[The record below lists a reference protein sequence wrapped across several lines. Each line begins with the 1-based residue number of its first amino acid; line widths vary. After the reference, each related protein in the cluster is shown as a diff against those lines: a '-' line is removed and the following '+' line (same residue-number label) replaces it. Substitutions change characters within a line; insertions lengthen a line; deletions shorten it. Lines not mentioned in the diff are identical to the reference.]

1 MALAVPSAS
10 SQLEELLQRARQY
23 LPPARLES
31 IEHAYAFAERA
42 HEGQLR
48 KSGEPYITHPLAVAS
63 LIAELQLDAAAV
75 SAALLHD
82 VQEDCG
88 VANSKLSEEFGA
100 EVGRLVEG
108 LTKVSQ
114 INYEVPAER
123 AGAGN
128 PQAEN
133 LRKMFLA
140 MAQDVRVVIIKLAD
154 RVHNMRTLDAM
165 PEPDRIRIAR
175 ETMDVFAPLASRLG
189 IWQFKWELE
198 DLAFRHLEPARF
210 HEVASLVA
218 AKRAYREKYITQ
230 VEAVVREELRKVG
243 VKAEVYG
250 RAKHIYSIASKM
262 DRYTAQGRSFNE
274 IYDLMALRVLCETVG
289 DCYHALGVI
298 HGLWRPIPAS
308 FDDYIANPKENGYQ
322 SLHTAVMALNAQPL
336 EVQIRSRDMHDTS
349 EYGVAA
355 HWRYKEG
362 SARDQRMQERMAWL
376 RRLVEW
382 HQDISGAE
390 EFVETIK
397 SDIFQDQVFA
407 YTPKGELK
415 DLPAGSTPID
425 FAYRVHTDIGHRCIG
440 AKVSGRLVPLNYH
453 LQNGDIVEIITA
465 KSASR
470 GPSLDWLNPNLGYA
484 KTSHAKEK
492 IRAWFKRQKRGEN
505 IERGREILD
514 KELRR
519 LSLTLADSKE
529 DILRFFGY
537 EQLDDFL
544 AAVGYGGISASLI
557 GIKLAALIPAP
568 EPEPA
573 PVETPTQKPIYTANI
588 QVLGTGDLLT
598 QLARCCNPVP
608 GDPIIGYITRS
619 RGVTVHRTDCQNAAQ
634 SEQERVVDV
643 EWGHSS
649 QLYPVSVRIDSY
661 DRVGLMRDIGA
672 IVAEERTNM
681 AGIRTVEHG
690 DSTVSV
696 HLTLQTAGVEHLTR
710 LLSRLEAIKGVTAVT
725 RATESAKVKR
735 EAARAEPTYRRSVGE
750 P

>member
-1 MALAVPSAS
+1 VAVPAAS
-10 SQLEELLQRARQY
+10 PGLDDLVARVKPY
-23 LPPARLES
+23 LSPSKLES
-31 IEHAYAFAERA
+31 IEEAYAFAERA
-42 HEGQLR
+42 HEGQMR
-48 KSGEPYITHPLAVAS
+48 RSGEPYITHPTAVAM
-63 LIAELQLDAAAV
+63 LIAELQLDAAAIA
-75 SAALLHD
+75 AALLHD

-88 VANSKLSEEFGA
+88 VQNKKISETFGS

-114 INYEVPAER
+114 IAYEVPEQGVADSQV
-123 AGAGN
+123 
-128 PQAEN
+128 QAEN
-133 LRKMFLA
+133 LRKMFMA

-165 PEPDRIRIAR
+165 PE
-175 ETMDVFAPLASRLG
+175 VFAPLASRLG

-198 DLAFRHLEPARF
+198 DLAFRHLEPDRYR
-210 HEVASLVA
+210 EVASLVA
-218 AKRAYREKYITQ
+218 AKRAHREKYVTQ
-230 VEAVVREELRKVG
+230 VEKVIRDELKKAG
-243 VKAEVYG
+243 INAEVYG
-250 RAKHIYSIASKM
+250 RAKHIYSIHSKVE
-262 DRYTAQGRSFNE
+262 RYAAQGRSFDE
-274 IYDLMALRVLCETVG
+274 IYDLMALRILVDTVG

-298 HGLWRPIPAS
+298 HGLWRPIPS
-308 FDDYIANPKENGYQ
+308 GFDDYIANPKENGYQ
-322 SLHTAVMALNAQPL
+322 SLHTAVMALGAQPL
-336 EVQIRSRDMHDTS
+336 EVQIRTHEMHEMG

-362 SARDQRMQERMAWL
+362 SANDKRMMERMAWL
-376 RRLVEW
+376 RRLLEW

-397 SDIFQDQVFA
+397 TDIFQDQVFA

-415 DLPAGSTPID
+415 DMPAGSTPID

-440 AKVSGRLVPLNYH
+440 AKVNGRLVPLNYH
-453 LQNGDIVEIITA
+453 LENGDIVEIIVA
-465 KSASR
+465 KSSSR
-470 GPSLDWLNPNLGYA
+470 GPSLDWLNPNLGYI

-492 IRAWFKRQKRGEN
+492 IRAWFKRQKREEN
-505 IERGREILD
+505 IERGKEILD

-519 LSLTLADSKE
+519 LSLPLADYRE

-537 EQLDDFL
+537 EHMDDFL

-557 GIKLAALIPAP
+557 GIKLATLIPA
-568 EPEPA
+568 EPEAPPEEPA
-573 PVETPTQKPIYTANI
+573 APQKPVYTSNI

-608 GDPIIGYITRS
+608 GDAIVGYITRS
-619 RGVTVHRTDCQNAAQ
+619 RGVTVHRADCANAVRAG
-634 SEQERVVDV
+634 EKERIVDV
-643 EWGHSS
+643 EWGRSG

-710 LLSRLEAIKGVTAVT
+710 LLSKLESVRGVTSVT
-725 RATESAKVKR
+725 RAAEGQRARR
-735 EAARAEPTYRRSVGE
+735 ETRPEPAYRRSVGE